1 MPNSVR
7 KLNHTIAD
15 LSTMKSGLSLDV
27 GEASDAYVA
36 YSRIPQR
43 IEAGDTLVGTYEIRG
58 EGDERYAHIL
68 SVDEVIPAEAEETAP
83 DAMSAT
89 VDIKNIQPASAGY
102 VMWSKNPNHRRPTF
116 VPFSA
121 LKGVNIFKAAKVKV
135 SFRETDAK
143 RLVVSNL
150 EVVETK

>member
-7 KLNHTIAD
+7 KLNHTVSD
-15 LSTMKSGLSLDV
+15 LSTMKSGLSLNM
-27 GEASDAYVA
+27 GEANDAYVA

-43 IEAGDTLVGTYEIRG
+43 IEAGDTLVGSYEIRG

-68 SVDEVIPAEAEETAP
+68 SVDEVIPAKTEETAP
-83 DAMSAT
+83 DFMSAT
-89 VDIKNIQPASAGY
+89 VDIKNIQPADAGY

-121 LKGVNIFKAAKVKV
+121 LKGINIFKAAKVKV
-135 SFRETDAK
+135 DFHQTDAN
-143 RLVVSNL
+143 RLVVSAIK
-150 EVVETK
+150 VVETK

>member
-1 MPNSVR
+1 MPNTVR
-7 KLNHTIAD
+7 KLNHPVSD
-15 LSTMKSGLSLDV
+15 LSTMKTGLSLGL
-27 GEASDAYVA
+27 GEDSDAYVA

-68 SVDEVIPAEAEETAP
+68 SVDEVIPAKTDETAP
-83 DAMSAT
+83 DVMSAT

-102 VMWSKNPNHRRPTF
+102 VMWSKNPAHKRPTF

-121 LKGVNIFKAAKVKV
+121 LKGINIFRAAKVKV
-135 SFRETDAK
+135 DFHQTDAK

-150 EVVETK
+150 EVLETK